1 MAASDK
7 QSSTYSRV
15 KEIDT
20 LHFTGGIRG
29 RRVEAGWQIGPMGP
43 DGALG
48 NLAPVSE
55 KDVRSAARALG
66 VHVFGA
72 DEELLCDPFLRTR
85 IWRPFVELPSNP
97 GLPTDT
103 WASIGHHALQAG
115 DEPYA
120 NLARNLAEC
129 LRAADV
135 RLRDLSDG
143 YEAQLLSALHAETKT
158 GIRFDNLPLK
168 DLYLAIHSLVA
179 EMGAAR
185 DYLAA
190 IVGMH
195 LGAPAKYES
204 LARLIPWLEA
214 DARQSERATPM
225 ALALLEGLDEAS
237 GDAWLSRLTAYR
249 NLFLHRGP
257 MGTGG
262 IENGPH
268 LVESTSAYG
277 LVRTFRM
284 PLPRNGDEE
293 MERDALEEFV
303 ALHRVL
309 FHLAARLASMARYA
323 MTPRVVTRADLA
335 D

>member
-1 MAASDK
+1 MAPSDK
-7 QSSTYSRV
+7 QSFTYSRV

-20 LHFTGGIRG
+20 LHFTGGLRG
-29 RRVEAGWQIGPMGP
+29 RRSEAGWRIGPMGP
-43 DGALG
+43 NGALG
-48 NLAPVSE
+48 DLAPVSE
-55 KDVRSAARALG
+55 KDVRAAASALG

-85 IWRPFVELPSNP
+85 IWRPFVGLPTDP
-97 GLPTDT
+97 GLPTET
-103 WASIGHHALQAG
+103 WASIGHHALEAN
-115 DEPYA
+115 DALYA

-143 YEAQLLSALHAETKT
+143 YEAQLLSALHSETKT

-185 DYLAA
+185 DYLSA
-190 IVGMH
+190 IVGIH
-195 LGAPAKYES
+195 LGAPEKYDS
-204 LARLIPWLEA
+204 LARLTAWLEA

-225 ALALLEGLDEAS
+225 AVALLEGVGEA
-237 GDAWLSRLTAYR
+237 GGNPWLSRLTAYR

-257 MGTGG
+257 MGTGS
-262 IENGPH
+262 IKDGPH
-268 LVESTSAYG
+268 LVESVSAYG

-284 PLPRNGDEE
+284 PLPRNGDER
-293 MERDALEEFV
+293 ERDALEEFV
-303 ALHRVL
+303 TLHRAL
-309 FHLAARLASMARYA
+309 FHLAAGIASMARYA
-323 MTPRVVTRADLA
+323 MTPRVVTHADLA
-335 D
+335 E

>member
-1 MAASDK
+1 MATSDK
-7 QSSTYSRV
+7 PSFTYSRI

-20 LHFTGGIRG
+20 LHFTGGLRG
-29 RRVEAGWQIGPMGP
+29 RRVEAGWRIGPMGP
-43 DGALG
+43 NGALG
-48 NLAPVSE
+48 DLAPVLES
-55 KDVRSAARALG
+55 DVRATASALG

-85 IWRPFVELPSNP
+85 IWRPFVDLPTVP
-97 GLPTDT
+97 GLPTET
-103 WASIGHHALQAG
+103 WASIGHHAQHAG
-115 DEPYA
+115 DDPYA
-120 NLARNLAEC
+120 NLARNLAGC

-143 YEAQLLSALHAETKT
+143 YETQLLSALHREAKT
-158 GIRFDNLPLK
+158 GARFDNLPLK
-168 DLYLAIHSLVA
+168 DLHLAIHSLVA

-185 DYLAA
+185 DYLSA

-204 LARLIPWLEA
+204 LARLTPWLEA

-225 ALALLEGLDEAS
+225 AIALLEGLDEAG

-257 MGTGG
+257 MGAGD
-262 IENGPH
+262 IKDGPY
-268 LVESTSAYG
+268 LVESLSAYG
-277 LVRTFRM
+277 LVRTFKM
-284 PLPRNGDEE
+284 PLPRNGNEE
-293 MERDALEEFV
+293 TERDALEEFV
-303 ALHRVL
+303 ALHRAL
-309 FHLAARLASMARYA
+309 FHLASRLASMARYP
-323 MTPRVVTRADLA
+323 MTPQVVTRADLA